1 MPTGD
6 QKEAWLVVV
15 LLFVFTLISFAGKA
29 VIGIAALIRP
39 ERDASRW
46 TNDRPELAIRPE

>member
-6 QKEAWLVVV
+6 QEAWLVVV
-15 LLFVFTLISFAGKA
+15 LLFVFTLIDFADKA

-39 ERDASRW
+39 EREASRW
-46 TNDRPELAIRPE
+46 TNDRAELAIRSA